1 MSKAGLVNRMVKNLK
16 TTFYQRVSVR
26 THCGEEHQYLQLM
39 MLALS
44 AKTQVFRHE
53 DSSTFCLSYIFFGE
67 QLISHDDQEAIAF
80 HKFNQRNVF
89 LVA

>member
-1 MSKAGLVNRMVKNLK
+1 MSKAGLADRMVKNLK
-16 TTFYQRVSVR
+16 TTFYQSVTVC
-26 THCGEEHQYLQLM
+26 THCAEEHQYLQLV

-53 DSSTFCLSYIFFGE
+53 DSSTFCLSYIFSRE
-67 QLISHDDQEAIAF
+67 QLISHDEQKSVAF
-80 HKFNQRNVF
+80 HILNQRNLF